1 MSLTVDELK
10 GIIATVEMIAY
21 GGIDL
26 SIDTDFEDVFRLD
39 DIKNFNPKSHWG
51 WNFELPKS
59 LEELEDAIFKAKAS
73 LVALEF
79 AKIVLANWKDVTE
92 EQKNPSDFYAN
103 KRIYRAEIVDEIY
116 EVSFTVDE
124 HGCYRQPL
132 WVSKHHR

>member
-10 GIIATVEMIAY
+10 GIIATVEMTAY
-21 GGIDL
+21 GAT
-26 SIDTDFEDVFRLD
+26 DTEMDTGFREFFHLD
-39 DIKNFNPKSHWG
+39 DIKNFDIGTHWG
-51 WNFELPKS
+51 WNFVVPKH
-59 LEELEDAIFKAKAS
+59 LGDLEDIVFEAKAS

-92 EQKNPSDFYAN
+92 EEKNPSDFYAN

-124 HGCYRQPL
+124 HGCYEQPL
-132 WVSKHHR
+132 WVSNHHR